1 MTDRANAEQHA
12 AWNGDSGQRW
22 VADAERRDRVLAP
35 IAAVLLDAVG
45 LRPGDSVLDIGCG
58 CGATTLSAARAVAAG
73 DDVVGIDLSEPML
86 EPARTRA
93 AEQRV
98 ANVTFLAGDAQT
110 HRLPADRFTVGMSR
124 FGTMFFADP
133 KAAFANIATAL
144 VAGGRLCLATWQP
157 LAAND
162 WLTIPGAALLRY
174 GELPASEQ
182 GAAGM
187 FAQSDPE
194 AVTTTLAGAGYTD
207 VVLAAV
213 TALLTL
219 GHDPADATDYLANS
233 GTGRAVLATIP
244 ADQQPAALDAVR
256 AVLADHAG
264 ADGVHLDAAIW
275 IVTATRAT

>member
-1 MTDRANAEQHA
+1 MIDRANAEQHA

-174 GELPASEQ
+174 GELPASEL
-182 GAAGM
+182 GAPGM